1 MAMPYRKTKK
11 KRKRTQS
18 NAGKDRKRKLRAK
31 GSTPSLNRLLG
42 PCPTA

>member
-11 KRKRTQS
+11 KRKHTKT

-31 GSTPSLNRLLG
+31 GSTPSLEKLLG
-42 PCPTA
+42 PCRA